1 LNTQELIEKC
11 INKDASA
18 ERALYYAYAKRIY
31 GLCRRYTQDDHQAK
45 DYMQESFQK
54 IFSNLERFDEEKA
67 SFETWISKITV
78 NTILADF
85 NKKKVP
91 LLFDDYNS
99 AYGQSTR
106 NKLGDIVA
114 YGISNEELLAAIRKL
129 PEDYQTV
136 LNLFVFDNWTHEA
149 IANHMNIEIS
159 SSRSK
164 LTRAKQLLKKTLI
177 HQERS
182 NNKIAILARNF

>member
-1 LNTQELIEKC
+1 MNTKELIAKC
-11 INKDASA
+11 INKDSTA
-18 ERALYYAYAKRIY
+18 ERELYYAYAKRIY
-31 GLCRRYTQDDHQAK
+31 GLCRRYTKDDHQAK

-54 IFSNLERFDEEKA
+54 IFSNLDRFDEEKA

-114 YGISNEELLAAIRKL
+114 YGISMEELLAAIRRL

-136 LNLFVFDNWTHEA
+136 LNLFVFENWTHEA
-149 IANHMNIEIS
+149 IANHMNIEVS
-159 SSRSK
+159 SSRSR

-177 HQERS
+177 HKLPRYHGQ
-182 NNKIAILARNF
+182 LA